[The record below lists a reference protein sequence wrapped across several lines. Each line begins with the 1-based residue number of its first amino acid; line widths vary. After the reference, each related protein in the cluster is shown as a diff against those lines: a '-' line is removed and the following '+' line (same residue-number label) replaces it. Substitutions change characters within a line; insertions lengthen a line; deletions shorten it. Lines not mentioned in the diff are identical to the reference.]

1 MTLMPRAGA
10 EERAVPGL
18 FSIDWRAIFMPELGL
33 AELLVRG
40 VLMYVIV
47 FVLLRLVLRRNV
59 GGIGTMDVLVIVLVS
74 EVAGQGFLPDSR
86 SVIDS
91 AIVIL
96 VILSCSYIIEWL
108 QYRFP
113 AFERLTRDPK
123 LKLVEDGRLLRN
135 NMRREFV
142 TEEEL
147 MAQIREEGCEDCREI
162 KAAYIEADGRISI
175 IKR

>member
-1 MTLMPRAGA
+1 MPW
-10 EERAVPGL
+10 L
-18 FSIDWRAIFMPELGL
+18 SSIDWRSIFMPELGV

-40 VLMYVIV
+40 VLMYSIV

-74 EVAGQGFLPDSR
+74 ELAGQGFLPDSR
-86 SVIDS
+86 SIVDS

-96 VILSCSYIIEWL
+96 VILSCSYTIEWL

-113 AFERLTRDPK
+113 AFERLTREPK
-123 LKLVEDGRLLRN
+123 LKLIEDGHLLRQ

-147 MAQIREEGCEDCREI
+147 MAQIREKGCEDCREI

>member
-1 MTLMPRAGA
+1 MPW
-10 EERAVPGL
+10 L
-18 FSIDWRAIFMPELGL
+18 SSIDWRSILTPELGV

-40 VLMYVIV
+40 VLMYAIV

-86 SVIDS
+86 SIVDS

-96 VILSCSYIIEWL
+96 VILSCSYAIEWA

-113 AFERLTRDPK
+113 AFERLTREPR
-123 LKLVEDGRLLRN
+123 LKLIEDGRLLRQ

-147 MAQIREEGCEDCREI
+147 MAQIRENGCEDCREI

-175 IKR
+175 IKH

>member
-1 MTLMPRAGA
+1 
-10 EERAVPGL
+10 VPWL
-18 FSIDWRAIFMPELGL
+18 FSIDWRSIFMPELGVV
-33 AELLVRG
+33 ELLVRG

-74 EVAGQGFLPDSR
+74 EVAGQGFLPESR
-86 SVIDS
+86 SIVDS

-96 VILSCSYIIEWL
+96 VILSCSYTIEWL

-113 AFERLTRDPK
+113 AFERLTREPK
-123 LKLVEDGRLLRN
+123 LKLIEDGRLLRQ

-142 TEEEL
+142 TEQEL
-147 MAQIREEGCEDCREI
+147 MAQVREKGCEDCREI

>member
-1 MTLMPRAGA
+1 MPWL
-10 EERAVPGL
+10 P
-18 FSIDWRAIFMPELGL
+18 SIDWWSIFMPELGV

-47 FVLLRLVLRRNV
+47 FVLLRLVLRLNV

-74 EVAGQGFLPDSR
+74 EVAGQGFLPDSH
-86 SVIDS
+86 SIVDS

-96 VILSCSYIIEWL
+96 VILSCSYTIEWL

-113 AFERLTRDPK
+113 AFERLTREPK
-123 LKLVEDGRLLRN
+123 LKLIEDGHLLRQ

-147 MAQIREEGCEDCREI
+147 MAQIREKGCEDCREI
-162 KAAYIEADGRISI
+162 KAAYIEGDGRISI
-175 IKR
+175 IKH

>member
-1 MTLMPRAGA
+1 
-10 EERAVPGL
+10 
-18 FSIDWRAIFMPELGL
+18 MPELGV

-40 VLMYVIV
+40 VLMYAIV

-86 SVIDS
+86 SIVDS

-96 VILSCSYIIEWL
+96 VILSCSYAIEWA

-113 AFERLTRDPK
+113 AFERLTREPR
-123 LKLVEDGRLLRN
+123 LKLIEDGRLLRQ

-147 MAQIREEGCEDCREI
+147 MAQIRENGCEDCQEI

-175 IKR
+175 IKH